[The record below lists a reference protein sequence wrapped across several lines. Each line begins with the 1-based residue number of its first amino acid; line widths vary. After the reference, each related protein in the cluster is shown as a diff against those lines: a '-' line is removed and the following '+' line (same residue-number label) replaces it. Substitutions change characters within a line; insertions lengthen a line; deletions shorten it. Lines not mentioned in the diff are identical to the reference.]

1 MPEHIY
7 PWLFQPG
14 HFERAFAVFSALS
27 VKYKPSKISSKYYV
41 TKLSNKM
48 KASSKIWIKWGLTAP
63 PKPLVAVGEL
73 HCDFRQH
80 QK

>member
-7 PWLFQPG
+7 PWLFQAG

-27 VKYKPSKISSKYYV
+27 VKYKPSKISSKCYV

-48 KASSKIWIKWGLTAP
+48 KASSKIWIK
-63 PKPLVAVGEL
+63 
-73 HCDFRQH
+73 
-80 QK
+80 